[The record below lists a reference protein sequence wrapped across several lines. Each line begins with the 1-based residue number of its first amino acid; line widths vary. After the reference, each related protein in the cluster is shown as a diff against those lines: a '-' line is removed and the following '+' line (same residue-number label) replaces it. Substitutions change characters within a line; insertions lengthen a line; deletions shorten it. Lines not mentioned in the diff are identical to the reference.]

1 MPQNTAQGTGAS
13 IAVPSGLPEP
23 QPVLGGLTESAVFL
37 VVSATG
43 LPGSRE
49 RLLDVASS
57 VNDLVRAVGF
67 RQAAAGLTCVVGF
80 GAAFWDVVRAT
91 GAPRPDGLHPFR
103 AVHGA
108 VHDAPSTPGDVLF
121 HVRADRA
128 DLTFELTRQ
137 VMAALGD
144 AVRVEDHVTGFRYF
158 DSRDLLGFVDGT
170 ENPTGRS
177 AASAALVA
185 DGPFAG
191 GSHVVVQKYVHDLA
205 AWGALPVEAQERV
218 IGRTKLDDVELAD
231 DVQPPD
237 SHVSLN
243 TIIDADGTERDVLR
257 DNMAFGDPASGVFGT
272 YYIAYAAD
280 VGVVERMLDRMFVGD
295 PPGRYDHILD
305 VSTAL
310 TGTSFFV
317 PSLDLLESLADDAP
331 DLTGAVAP
339 GAAVGAPVPAVVDP
353 PAPVTTTA
361 PEVGSLA
368 IGSLKGEPS

>member
-1 MPQNTAQGTGAS
+1 VPQNTVQGTGAN
-13 IAVPSGLPEP
+13 ITVPSDVPEP

-43 LPGSRE
+43 RPGSRG

-67 RQAAAGLTCVVGF
+67 RQSPATLTCVVGF
-80 GAAFWDVVRAT
+80 GAAFWDAVRPP

-103 AVHGA
+103 AVQGA

-177 AASAALVA
+177 AASAALIA

-237 SHVSLN
+237 SHVALN
-243 TIIDADGTERDVLR
+243 TIVEDDGTERDVLR
-257 DNMAFGDPASGVFGT
+257 DNMAFGDPAAGVLGT

-280 VGVVERMLDRMFVGD
+280 VGVVERMLERMFVGD

-331 DLTGAVAP
+331 DDAARTAP
-339 GAAVGAPVPAVVDP
+339 DDATAAPVAGRADP
-353 PAPVTTTA
+353 VTTA